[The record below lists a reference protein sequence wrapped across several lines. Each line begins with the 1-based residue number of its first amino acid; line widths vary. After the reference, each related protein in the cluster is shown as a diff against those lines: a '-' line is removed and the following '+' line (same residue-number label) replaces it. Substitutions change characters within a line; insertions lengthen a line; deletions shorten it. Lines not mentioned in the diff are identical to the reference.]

1 MDEAGPQGEKRR
13 PQLLRLIV
21 TQLIAGPLTYLYK
34 EKHMQTLWEHRY
46 ARRTQ
51 VMQSSAIR
59 EILKLTQSP
68 DIISFAGGL
77 PAPEAFPVEP
87 IREACDF
94 VLTEIGPQ
102 ALQYYPT
109 EGYVPL
115 REMLCGFAA
124 EQGLKVAP
132 ENVLITS
139 GSQQALDILGKVFIN
154 RGDFNSGGVTF
165 LFGSDS
171 GIRCLRGRISGG
183 SF

>member
-1 MDEAGPQGEKRR
+1 
-13 PQLLRLIV
+13 
-21 TQLIAGPLTYLYK
+21 
-34 EKHMQTLWEHRY
+34 MQTLWAHRF

-94 VLTEIGPQ
+94 VLTEIGAQ

-109 EGYVPL
+109 EGYIPL
-115 REMLCGFAA
+115 REMLCGFAD
-124 EQGLKVAP
+124 EQGLKIVP

-139 GSQQALDILGKVFIN
+139 GSQQALD
-154 RGDFNSGGVTF
+154 
-165 LFGSDS
+165 
-171 GIRCLRGRISGG
+171 
-183 SF
+183 